1 MSKIYIVMPAYN
13 EEANIETTI
22 NQWHTAIND
31 IIGTEEDDEWK
42 LVVCDDGSKDNTY
55 NILKSIE
62 SKYTHLISLTKSN
75 SGHGSTVLHLYR
87 HAIDNG
93 CDYVFQTDSD
103 GQTEPYEFRN
113 FWANRDKYD
122 FQIGC
127 RTKRQDGFSRI
138 VVTRTLRLVVRLT
151 MGVYVRDA
159 NTPFRLMRADK
170 LSQLMQYIPTDFFLS
185 NVALSA
191 LAVKKG
197 LRIGWHVVTFKPRQ
211 GGVNS
216 INFKRICKIGWK
228 AIRELHTI
236 SHNAKE

>member
-1 MSKIYIVMPAYN
+1 M
-13 EEANIETTI
+13 
-22 NQWHTAIND
+22 AISD
-31 IIGTEEDDEWK
+31 ILASESDVEWK
-42 LVVCDDGSKDNTY
+42 LVVCNDGSKDNTFA
-55 NILKSIE
+55 ILQRIQLSY
-62 SKYTHLISLTKSN
+62 SHLEPLTKPN
-75 SGHGSTVLHLYR
+75 SGHGSTLLHLYR

-103 GQTEPYEFRN
+103 GQTEPYEFKN

-127 RTKRQDGFSRI
+127 RAKRQDGFSRI

-216 INFKRICKIGWK
+216 INLRRIFKIGWK
-228 AIRELHTI
+228 ALGELHTL
-236 SHNAKE
+236 SHNVKE